1 MDLKKYSKN
10 KDLISTDLV
19 ITFTV
24 IVLCMVLFSFF
35 PTRDSFQKV
44 VLSLV
49 FLFLVPYL
57 YIRVVLKDKL
67 KNFGFNFNKWIGGF
81 WIMPICFILAGGFF
95 YLVFNYTD
103 FKESYYLGKYKLIKN
118 FWYLFFYE
126 FLLVNL
132 FVLLYEFF
140 FRGFIMFYFEK
151 KFGFY
156 TVFVQFLFFILFL
169 DILELLNLDYI
180 FYVFTALLAG
190 LIAYKSRSLV
200 YSYFFSIIVL
210 VVADLIYLKLVQ

>member
-10 KDLISTDLV
+10 RDLINTELV

-24 IVLCMVLFSFF
+24 IVLCMILFSFF
-35 PTRDSFQKV
+35 PTKDIFQKV

-57 YIRVVLKDKL
+57 YIRVVFKDRL
-67 KNFGFNFNKWIGGF
+67 DNFGFKFDKWRSGF
-81 WIMPICFILAGGFF
+81 WIMPLCFVIAGGFF

-103 FKESYYLGKYKLIKN
+103 FKESYYLGKYTLIKN
-118 FWYLFFYE
+118 FWYLFLYE
-126 FLLVNL
+126 FLAVNL

-140 FRGFIMFYFEK
+140 FRGFVMFYFEK

-156 TVFVQFLFFILFL
+156 TIFIQFLFFILFL
-169 DILELLNLDYI
+169 DILEQLNMDYI
-180 FYVFTALLAG
+180 FYLFTSLMAG

-210 VVADLIYLKLVQ
+210 VMADLIYLKLVQ